1 MWPAEVEKCEQSVA
15 VFSVRFLYSPSIGV
29 LKEGR
34 FVAFLQGTAGFK
46 IIYAT
51 VTISLAEYVLVV
63 LNGPSLLMYV

>member
-34 FVAFLQGTAGFK
+34 FVAFLQGIAGFK
-46 IIYAT
+46 IILLNYAI
-51 VTISLAEYVLVV
+51 VTIPLAEYVLVV
-63 LNGPSLLMYV
+63 LNGHS